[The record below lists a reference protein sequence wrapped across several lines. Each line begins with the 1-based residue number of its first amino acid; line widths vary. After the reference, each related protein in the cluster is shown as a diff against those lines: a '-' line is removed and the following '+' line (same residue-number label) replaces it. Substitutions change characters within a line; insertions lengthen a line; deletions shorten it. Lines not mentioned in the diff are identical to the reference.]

1 MSASIK
7 LYELTAA
14 RDILDEFLTE
24 TEGEVTPEL
33 QQLLDELEGETK
45 EKIERVALYVREQL
59 ATAAAIDEEAKRL
72 AAMSAARKRAAE
84 GLKGYLKSQMERLE
98 LPKVQGLL
106 CTVALQNN
114 PPSVKSTITDEELR
128 RHFLG
133 SYTGSAV
140 QQFVVEVP
148 ASYKLNSRAV
158 LDAHKAG
165 QPLPD
170 GLTVEQGQ
178 HLRIR

>member
-1 MSASIK
+1 MSAGVK
-7 LYELTAA
+7 LYELAAA
-14 RDILDEFLTE
+14 RDILDDFLSE

-33 QQLLDELEGETK
+33 QQLLDDLAGDAK

-59 ATAAAIDEEAKRL
+59 ATAAAVDEEAKRL
-72 AAMSAARKRAAE
+72 AARSASLKRAAD
-84 GLKGYLKSQMERLE
+84 GLKGYLKLQMERLDM
-98 LPKVQGLL
+98 PKVQGLL

-114 PPSVKSTITDEELR
+114 PPAVKSTITDEELK
-128 RHFLG
+128 RHFFG
-133 SYTGSAV
+133 GYTGSAL

-165 QPLPD
+165 QALPD
-170 GLTVEQGQ
+170 GLTIEQGQ